1 MSARSDS
8 ALNSA
13 SFFGPFD
20 ACMESG
26 FIYNGETLFDL
37 FAGEHYLS
45 RYGLVG
51 GLGMWS
57 AMCSRQ
63 LLKAVM

>member
-1 MSARSDS
+1 MAWVHG
-8 ALNSA
+8 LITCC

-26 FIYNGETLFDL
+26 FVYDGDALLNL

-51 GLGMWS
+51 GSGMWS
-57 AMCSRQ
+57 VMCSLQ
-63 LLKAVM
+63 LSKADV

>member
-1 MSARSDS
+1 MPLS
-8 ALNSA
+8 ALIVA

-26 FIYNGETLFDL
+26 FVYDCDALLNF

-51 GLGMWS
+51 GSGL
-57 AMCSRQ
+57 
-63 LLKAVM
+63 